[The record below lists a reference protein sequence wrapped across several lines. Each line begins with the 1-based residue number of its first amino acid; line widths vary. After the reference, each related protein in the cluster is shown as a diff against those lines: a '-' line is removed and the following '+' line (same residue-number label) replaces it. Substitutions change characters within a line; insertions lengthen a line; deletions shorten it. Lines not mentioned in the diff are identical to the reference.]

1 MSYKPYLKKRT
12 HNWQSKSF
20 IKYQN
25 KNQNQNQSLFLHA
38 FETGTWRSET
48 SVNLFH
54 KIETDILVK
63 RIELSKTYETCWD
76 S

>member
-1 MSYKPYLKKRT
+1 MSYKPYLKERT
-12 HNWQSKSF
+12 HNRQSKSF

-25 KNQNQNQSLFLHA
+25 KNQNQNLFLHA
-38 FETGTWRSET
+38 FGTGTWRSEI

-54 KIETDILVK
+54 KIEIDILVK
-63 RIELSKTYETCWD
+63 RIELSNTYETCWD

>member
-1 MSYKPYLKKRT
+1 MSYKPYVKKRT

-25 KNQNQNQSLFLHA
+25 KNQNQNLFPHA
-38 FETGTWRSET
+38 FETGTWGSET
-48 SVNLFH
+48 SANLFH

-63 RIELSKTYETCWD
+63 RIELSNTYETCWD